1 LSEPLSDREK
11 AAQIGEII
19 GQRREH
25 AVPSGQ
31 PGGGLTIAVG
41 TSPQGLSLANE
52 ARLAKAALLY
62 ADQVVLYSPSA
73 VLLASAE
80 QLGHLDV
87 DGLIAFL
94 RQVAPALGEQGA
106 LEACD
111 RFEQLRRKRHKS
123 RDEIL
128 AIERFKMMAREAA
141 SGFATAAETMLA
153 QAGAEELQPA
163 LDAGVLR
170 LDPLLAADSSNV
182 AAAYLGKLGELL
194 AQSDVHVV
202 FDDETGGL
210 VRAGVAEGLFE
221 VSAGAERRGK
231 QAAAATGF
239 IGRMPALPRASMK
252 QVLDVR
258 EELREPL
265 GRFRPAV
272 IRLAR
277 LIEGGMLSGDVAAEI
292 QDIYDADVAP
302 ALEDIAAAFTRDA
315 YLRELLGAAFDD
327 VRTLLACGAG
337 LVAGI
342 ADPAHLPALASDAL
356 GVGAAAIPI
365 ASKAL
370 YRVKAGREAA
380 RQDHL
385 YFLYR
390 ANQELAR
397 QPCPAA

>member
-1 LSEPLSDREK
+1 LSDPLNDREK
-11 AAQIGEII
+11 AAQLGEVI
-19 GQRREH
+19 GQRRGR

-31 PGGGLTIAVG
+31 TGGGLTIAVG

-87 DGLIAFL
+87 DGLIAFI
-94 RQVAPALGEQGA
+94 RQVAPALGEQKMV
-106 LEACD
+106 EACD
-111 RFEQLRRKRHKS
+111 LFEQVRRKRHKS

-128 AIERFKMMAREAA
+128 AIGRFKTIAQEAA

-153 QAGAEELQPA
+153 EAGAAELQPA

-170 LDPLLAADSSNV
+170 LDPLLTPDSSDF
-182 AAAYLGKLGELL
+182 AEAYLGKLGELL
-194 AQSDVHVV
+194 AQPDVHLV
-202 FDDETGGL
+202 FDDETGDL

-239 IGRMPALPRASMK
+239 IGRMPALPRASME

-277 LIEGGMLSGDVAAEI
+277 LIEGGMLSDDFAEEV
-292 QDIYDADVAP
+292 QDIYDSEVAP
-302 ALEDIAAAFTRDA
+302 ALEDIAGAFTRDA

-327 VRTLLACGAG
+327 VKTLLACGAG

-342 ADPAHLPALASDAL
+342 ANPAHLPALASDAL

-370 YRVKAGREAA
+370 YRVKAGRDAA

-390 ANQELAR
+390 ANQELR
-397 QPCPAA
+397 R